1 MRGVNQR
8 ELAAALSLSSRQV
21 RNLTDSGV
29 FVRKH
34 DGNALVYDL
43 SECVQAYMAHKKESE
58 KPEAE
63 DQLKVLRERKL
74 RAEVR
79 AAEIEVDEAEGRLI
93 PLGVHEARIGAI
105 CDRLRSLLM
114 TVPSKY
120 LARIQTARTELE
132 AQAVG
137 EQIRDETL
145 RALQG
150 TSNQVDEEDVQGE
163 VDAAED
169 EVA

>member
-1 MRGVNQR
+1 MPGVKQK
-8 ELAAALSLSSRQV
+8 ELATALSLSSRQV

-29 FVRKH
+29 FVRRH

-43 SECVQAYMAHKKESE
+43 SECIQAYIAHKKESE

-63 DQLKVLRERKL
+63 DQLKALRERKL

-93 PLGVHEARIGAI
+93 PLETHEVRIGAI

-120 LARIQTARTELE
+120 LARIQVAKTELE

-137 EQIRDETL
+137 EQIRDEAL

-150 TSNQVDEEDVQGE
+150 TSNDVDEEDVAA
-163 VDAAED
+163 VDDTEGA